1 MGWAIAFCGL
11 PGVAQAD
18 DTKRSSAPPAY
29 SGLNNSARITD
40 IMSKPESMNHASRVS
55 LAVFAALLLAPHIYT
70 QTPPLQKIT
79 INYATRTG
87 TSWPLYIA
95 KEAGYF
101 RKYGLDVDIAFA
113 VHPAGIAMVISEG
126 AAMTNYP
133 LEQAMLAGSKGG
145 TLVIVGSPFRKSLFA
160 LMADK
165 RFATVRDLKGKRIG
179 VSQLGDAPYNYAVGL
194 LGKFGLTPRDVQW
207 VPIGTDVNGR
217 AAALVGGRVDAT
229 MITAPVYFKL
239 EEKGYK
245 SLANTSDYDD
255 IYAPTVYVFKRS
267 FILANPKLPELLIK
281 AHAEA
286 IKRFYDDKDF
296 ALKAY
301 MKYTPEDLKELS
313 RVYDRYAKA
322 NTFERVPY
330 VLLPAVQ
337 YMVDHPVDEQAAAL
351 MRSFDFRTIIDNST
365 VERLVREGYF
375 EKLFGPGIKQEE
387 DRKAKL
393 AFR

>member
-1 MGWAIAFCGL
+1 MLLPRPLPLALALIAA
-11 PGVAQAD
+11 VSASAQSQ
-18 DTKRSSAPPAY
+18 R
-29 SGLNNSARITD
+29 L
-40 IMSKPESMNHASRVS
+40 E
-55 LAVFAALLLAPHIYT
+55 
-70 QTPPLQKIT
+70 KIT

-87 TSWPLYIA
+87 TTWPLYIA
-95 KEAGYF
+95 REAGYF
-101 RKYGLDVDIAFA
+101 QKYGLDVDIAFA
-113 VHPAGIAMVISEG
+113 VHPAAIAMVISG
-126 AAMTNYP
+126 QAAMTNYP

-145 TLVIVGSPFRKSLFA
+145 SLAIVGSPYRKSLFA

-165 RFATVRDLKGKRIG
+165 SFASVRDLKGRRVG
-179 VSQLGDAPYNYAVGL
+179 VSQIGDAPYNYAVGL

-217 AAALVGGRVDAT
+217 AAALVAGRVDAT

-255 IYAPTVYVFKRS
+255 IYAPTVYVFTK
-267 FILANPKLPELLIK
+267 ATVAAHPNLPEQLIK

-301 MKYTPEDLKELS
+301 VKYAPENLADLA
-313 RVYDRYAKA
+313 RVYDRYSKT

-330 VLLPAVQ
+330 VLTAAVQ
-337 YMVDHPVDEQAAAL
+337 YMLDHPVDEEAAAQ
-351 MRSFDFRTIIDNST
+351 MKRFDFRTIIDNST
-365 VERLVREGYF
+365 VARLVREGFF
-375 EKLFGPGIKQEE
+375 EKLFGPGIKEE
-387 DRKAKL
+387 EARKAKL
-393 AFR
+393 AFH